1 MCRHRRHRRLND
13 IVRSLNN
20 LHRKVNQIM
29 ATQEQLDALVT
40 RIDTAV
46 AGIRADI
53 EVIKGQHPDIDL
65 SGLEARVAGL
75 EGLDAE
81 NPEAP
86 VEPGE

>member
-1 MCRHRRHRRLND
+1 MCRWRRRRTRTLINQ
-13 IVRSLNN
+13 
-20 LHRKVNQIM
+20 LHRKVDAIM
-29 ATQEQLDALVT
+29 ATQAQLDALVS

-53 EVIKGQHPDIDL
+53 DEIKAAHPEIDL

-81 NPEAP
+81 NPAP
-86 VEPGE
+86 PAEPQ